1 MIKGITIFLLFMT
14 VAVTTFAGDDNT
26 FVSTIDKSSPNHK
39 INSVAPPVVTEKY
52 EYYEIFG
59 CCEKDLHSDLR
70 QKCVNWKDGRKFD
83 SVTNW
88 KVKSDYGHKRAPE
101 SCATDSFIVTVEVVF
116 HLPKWA
122 PTNDAPLSLVKK
134 WDSYMENLMMHE
146 QGHRDR
152 AVEAATELTR
162 SVAELPPAGTC
173 TELDREVQKLYRAR
187 MEKLLKDQEEYDDIT
202 NHGIAQGAVF
212 P

>member
-1 MIKGITIFLLFMT
+1 
-14 VAVTTFAGDDNT
+14 
-26 FVSTIDKSSPNHK
+26 
-39 INSVAPPVVTEKY
+39 
-52 EYYEIFG
+52 
-59 CCEKDLHSDLR
+59 
-70 QKCVNWKDGRKFD
+70 
-83 SVTNW
+83 
-88 KVKSDYGHKRAPE
+88 
-101 SCATDSFIVTVEVVF
+101 
-116 HLPKWA
+116 
-122 PTNDAPLSLVKK
+122 
-134 WDSYMENLMMHE
+134 MMHE

-187 MEKLLKDQEEYDDIT
+187 MEKLLKDQEEYDDMT